1 MTMWLILF
9 SRSQA
14 PALVENLEEGGG
26 GGLPESEW
34 EGYAVPHLLLELYAE
49 PEADLERRGLLG
61 LAGAAIPIDDLA
73 SVLADEHPSWP
84 EGPWVPIGEFPA
96 ALEALAAQLEAGPA
110 ALDPLLRRAVEPR
123 HWQSEAERD
132 QRREGNRK
140 TLAQELREFVT
151 AMRGLQSAG
160 EQDMLLVF
168 N

>member
-1 MTMWLILF
+1 MWLILF

-14 PALVENLEEGGG
+14 PALVEHLEEGDGD
-26 GGLPESEW
+26 GLPEPEW
-34 EGYAVPHLLLELYAE
+34 EGYVAPQLVLELDAE
-49 PEADLERRGLLG
+49 AHADLERRGLPR

-73 SVLADEHPSWP
+73 TVLADEHPSWP
-84 EGPWVPIGEFPA
+84 EGPWVPIGEIPA

-110 ALDPLLRRAVEPR
+110 ALDALLRRAVEPR
-123 HWQSEAERD
+123 HWQSEADRD

-140 TLAQELREFVT
+140 TLAQELRELAA

>member
-14 PALVENLEEGGG
+14 PALVEYLEEGGG
-26 GGLPESEW
+26 DGLPESEW
-34 EGYAVPHLLLELYAE
+34 EGYAVPQLVLAIYAE
-49 PEADLERRGLLG
+49 PEADLERRELLG
-61 LAGAAIPIDDLA
+61 FSHAAIPIDDLA
-73 SVLADEHPSWP
+73 SALAGEDLLRP
-84 EGPWVPIGEFPA
+84 EGPWEPIGEIPA
-96 ALEALAAQLEAGPA
+96 ALETLAGQLEAGAA

-132 QRREGNRK
+132 RRREGNRK
-140 TLAQELREFVT
+140 TLAKELRELVS